1 MGSFNTY
8 SSPSLKEVLSDWLEV
23 RIYVGS
29 RLEDI
34 IVEGGQPNDDKKQT
48 KGGRGVEN
56 GRNLVDVIYGCPL
69 IQMEKPRR
77 RKDVKK
83 DKKNA
88 I

>member
-1 MGSFNTY
+1 MKCQSYLCTIAYWASKN
-8 SSPSLKEVLSDWLEV
+8 LSEGG
-23 RIYVGS
+23 RS

-69 IQMEKPRR
+69 TQRC
-77 RKDVKK
+77 
-83 DKKNA
+83 
-88 I
+88 